1 MFVTLWLGVLELS
14 TGRLTFVNAGHEDAM
29 LCRKGAAVTPLQSKH
44 HFVVG
49 TMPNV
54 PYRDCEARLEVGEK
68 LLLFTDGV
76 TEATD
81 AENRMFT
88 RERLVEALNECCDR
102 SPQEILETVHMR
114 VDAFTGSAPQFDDL
128 TMLCVERTARSGV
141 GRSP

>member
-1 MFVTLWLGVLELS
+1 MESKAL
-14 TGRLTFVNAGHEDAM
+14 RDK
-29 LCRKGAAVTPLQSKH
+29 RSKH

-49 TMPNV
+49 TVPNV
-54 PYRDCEARLEVGEK
+54 PYRDCEVQLDVGEK

-76 TEATD
+76 TEAMD

-88 RERLVEALNECCDR
+88 HVRLAEALNACCDR
-102 SPQEILETVHMR
+102 PPQEILETVHMR